1 MQPVEPDPADLKEA
15 RRHVR
20 KLRRFFALLLV
31 AAGVI
36 ALTATINLLT
46 SPQRLWF
53 LWVVFGF
60 AVAIGF
66 SALEVFGRNL
76 WLGPDWEQRQID
88 RRLRQLKERR

>member
-15 RRHVR
+15 HRHVR

-46 SPQRLWF
+46 APERFWF

-60 AVAIGF
+60 AVAIAF
-66 SALEVFGRNL
+66 SALDVFGRNL
-76 WLGPDWEQRQID
+76 WLGPDWERRQID
-88 RRLRQLKERR
+88 RRLRQLGERR